1 MCLTGPLPMV
11 SKNTHVIIQLVE
23 ELEDDRWEA
32 KIVERNGN
40 RIKLSVNSHAKA
52 VIGQYKLTVTVES
65 PKGESATT
73 HDTRKDIV
81 MLFNP
86 WCEGKDCWE
95 MREEGM
101 REKGEKNKYWSA
113 R

>member
-1 MCLTGPLPMV
+1 MV

-32 KIVERNGN
+32 KIVEQNGN

-52 VIGQYKLTVTVES
+52 VIGKYKVTVTVES
-65 PKGESATT
+65 PKGGSATT
-73 HDTRKDIV
+73 RDPRKDIV

-95 MREEGM
+95 MWEEGM
-101 REKGEKNKYWSA
+101 REKGEKNRYWEARSA